1 MFPGEDEIEEVENEP
16 LSEDDEF
23 GDDEDP
29 LDFDD
34 ELPAGEGA
42 FADDADSE
50 YAQKTDEK
58 VKLTNGV
65 EGTDVKSLLDQVR
78 QSKKKARSR

>member
-16 LSEDDEF
+16 LSDEELGED
-23 GDDEDP
+23 DP

-34 ELPAGEGA
+34 EEPAGEGA
-42 FADDADSE
+42 FADDAESE
-50 YAQKTDEK
+50 YAQKTAEK

-65 EGTDVKSLLDQVR
+65 ERAADVKNLLDQVR